1 MGTMEGN
8 TPEPGACPSALWSR
22 AFRGDT
28 KLHTEKRLLEA
39 SIRDKV
45 VEGACSIAVHGIN
58 ITTKNVLTCAVACHC
73 GQTNHE
79 GDNR

>member
-1 MGTMEGN
+1 
-8 TPEPGACPSALWSR
+8 
-22 AFRGDT
+22 
-28 KLHTEKRLLEA
+28 
-39 SIRDKV
+39 
-45 VEGACSIAVHGIN
+45 VHGIN